1 MDIKSIELKRNI
13 YWILGGSILLFAIF
27 LSIGAP
33 FFAKSSYST
42 IDLFSINAAPNSM
55 HILGT
60 DSLGRDIFA
69 RLLYGMGVSLSVG
82 IISTFMQILIGTT
95 LGTIAAY
102 FGKGPDFIIMRI
114 IDIVMCFPFIITA
127 MAIAAIIGPSLS
139 NLVIIISILSWTD
152 VARIVRAEVLS
163 LKKQNFII
171 MSKTI
176 GFSDIFIIIKHILP
190 NVLPMIIVAAS
201 ISMANSI
208 LIEASLSFLGMGVK
222 DPMPSLGNIL
232 SNAQNMRALQS
243 YPWTWLP
250 AGLVIIS
257 IVLAINFIGEGFRIF
272 FNPKQR
278 NTKKALEFEVD
289 LDIEK
294 GKIMALIGESG
305 SGKTLS
311 TRAILR
317 LNSDNINVKG
327 RVMFEGKNLL
337 KLSKKEL
344 KKVRGRDI
352 TLMFQEP
359 MRALD
364 PLMKLGDQVDEVLL
378 LYTKLSKKER
388 YDRVI
393 ELFKEVSLPEPQIIY
408 YKFPHQVS
416 GGMRQRVQMAVAIA
430 SDPKLLIADEPTAA
444 IDEELKNDILSLLYN
459 LCKKRNMAIILISHE
474 LSKIE
479 KYVDEV
485 AVMYK
490 GKIVEKQNAKDFF
503 ESPKH
508 PYSNLLLKSVINKA
522 TFTGRFYE
530 GELSE
535 EKDEQYIGSKGNI

>member
-1 MDIKSIELKRNI
+1 MYIKNIELKKNI
-13 YWILGGSILLFAIF
+13 YWILGGSVLLLAIVLSIAAPYLVKFSYSTPDLFAINT
-27 LSIGAP
+27 SPDNI
-33 FFAKSSYST
+33 
-42 IDLFSINAAPNSM
+42 
-55 HILGT
+55 HILGS

-82 IISTFMQILIGTT
+82 IVSTIMQIFIGTI
-95 LGTIAAY
+95 LGIIAAY
-102 FGKGPDFIIMRI
+102 FGKSTDFIIMRL

-127 MAIAAIIGPSLS
+127 MAIAAIIGPSLR
-139 NLVIIISILSWTD
+139 NLIIIISILSWTE
-152 VARIVRAEVLS
+152 VARIVRAATLS

-190 NVLPMIIVAAS
+190 NVLPIIIVASS
-201 ISMANSI
+201 ISMANAI
-208 LIEASLSFLGMGVK
+208 LIEASLSFLGLGVK

-250 AGLVIIS
+250 AGVAIIS

-272 FNPKQR
+272 FNPQQR
-278 NTKKALEFEVD
+278 NIKKILEFEID

-294 GKIMALIGESG
+294 GKIIALVGESG

-311 TRAILR
+311 TGAILG
-317 LNSDNINVKG
+317 LNSDNINVSGK
-327 RVMFEGKNLL
+327 VMFEGKNLL
-337 KLSKKEL
+337 ELSKRDL
-344 KKVRGRDI
+344 KKMRGKDI
-352 TLMFQEP
+352 ALMFQES

-364 PLMKLGDQVDEVLL
+364 PLMKLGEQVDEVLL
-378 LYTKLSKKER
+378 LHTKLSKKKR
-388 YDRVI
+388 YNRVI
-393 ELFKEVSLPEPQIIY
+393 ELFSEVSLPKPQIIY
-408 YKFPHQVS
+408 NKFPHQIS

-430 SDPKLLIADEPTAA
+430 SNPRLLIADEPTAS
-444 IDEELKNDILSLLYN
+444 IDEGLKNEILSLLHD
-459 LCKKRNMAIILISHE
+459 LCKKRNMALILISHE

-479 KYVDEV
+479 RYVDEV

-490 GKIVEKQNAKDFF
+490 GKIVEKQNTEDFF
-503 ESPKH
+503 NAPKH
-508 PYSNLLLKSVINKA
+508 PYSNLLIKSVINKEK
-522 TFTGRFYE
+522 FTGRFYE
-530 GELSE
+530 GKGSE